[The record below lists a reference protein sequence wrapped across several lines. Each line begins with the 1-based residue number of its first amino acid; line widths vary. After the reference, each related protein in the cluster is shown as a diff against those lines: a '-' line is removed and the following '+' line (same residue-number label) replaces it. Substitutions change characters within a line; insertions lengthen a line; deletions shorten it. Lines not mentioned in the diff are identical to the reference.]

1 MLQVTGW
8 FEPEAERVGT
18 LLLVESEAVVE
29 AVLPAS
35 GGNGLEDVRGR
46 LES

>member
-1 MLQVTGW
+1 MTGW
-8 FEPEAERVGT
+8 FEPEAECVGT
-18 LLLVESEAVVE
+18 LLLESETVVE
-29 AVLPAS
+29 AILPAS